1 MARSQIENR
10 NFLAPTGFQFNLK
23 RSPKV
28 AFFCNEANIPDLNL
42 GVAVQPNYL
51 RDIPTSVGWCNYT
64 NTIVDG
70 NLRSIGCFPSECNI
84 SVVRDIRC
92 RACSQ
97 RDSRC
102 RYVKDRQNI
111 YSDGTLQILSSNLV
125 PKFNVNFR
133 DLFPT
138 SLTTLTFDA
147 TDTDIQY
154 FTANAEFKYTSYEIV
169 PIGTAPVIPY
179 IPAPTISLTA
189 SSTSNVPNNTDVTF
203 TWETTNASQVS
214 INNGV
219 GIVTSP
225 NGRLDVTVVF
235 GDETSRTYTATAIGS
250 GGEQSA
256 DITIERTQAA
266 TADFFL
272 ATYQFTDGRDLD
284 TRTSVVSPTG
294 YGVTVGFGLS
304 DSIPNAGING
314 EETTLE
320 LVLNLFSSQ
329 NQILLP
335 TTLVSIPYPWIFVQ
349 DGGLVGML
357 DSNQL
362 WSMLHPLLV
371 VPWFTILPAK
381 PGQTQLLQKLLL
393 DLLRLLASL
402 QTESKDQLRRYGR
415 KNCYYEP
422 WLCWGN
428 SVIHLIPCYNTVI
441 IRCNKWLLIL
451 MHFKECGKK
460 ILS

>member
-51 RDIPTSVGWCNYT
+51 RDIPTPGDKIEFGDLSLRFLVDENLENYLELQDWIRGLGYPESVQEFRDLAADG
-64 NTIVDG
+64 IVKG
-70 NLRSIGCFPSECNI
+70 P
-84 SVVRDIRC
+84 
-92 RACSQ
+92 
-97 RDSRC
+97 
-102 RYVKDRQNI
+102 YVKDRQNI

-225 NGRLDVTVVF
+225 NGRLDVTVNF

-272 ATYQFTDGRDLD
+272 ATYTFTDGRDLD
-284 TRTSVVSPTG
+284 IRASVVSPTG
-294 YGVTVGFGLS
+294 YGVTVGYGLS
-304 DSIPNAGING
+304 NSIPGAGVTWGGDNLGTGVESILFTKSEFVANNAGINTVSFDLRAGWYQGGDVGFQPVVVNVTSFVGGAMVYDSSNKTWTNPTATETFTGFTSTSKQITERIGDQPASTDMG
-314 EETTLE
+314 ERIAIM
-320 LVLNLFSSQ
+320 NLDFVEG
-329 NQILLP
+329 
-335 TTLVSIPYPWIFVQ
+335 TVSY
-349 DGGLVGML
+349 
-357 DSNQL
+357 
-362 WSMLHPLLV
+362 
-371 VPWFTILPAK
+371 T
-381 PGQTQLLQKLLL
+381 
-393 DLLRLLASL
+393 
-402 QTESKDQLRRYGR
+402 
-415 KNCYYEP
+415 
-422 WLCWGN
+422 
-428 SVIHLIPCYNTVI
+428 
-441 IRCNKWLLIL
+441 
-451 MHFKECGKK
+451 
-460 ILS
+460 

>member
-51 RDIPTSVGWCNYT
+51 RDIPTPGDKIEFGDLSLRFLVDENLENYLELQDWIRGLGYPESVQEFRDLAADG
-64 NTIVDG
+64 IVKG
-70 NLRSIGCFPSECNI
+70 P
-84 SVVRDIRC
+84 
-92 RACSQ
+92 
-97 RDSRC
+97 
-102 RYVKDRQNI
+102 YVKDRQNI

-225 NGRLDVTVVF
+225 NGRLDVTVNF

-272 ATYQFTDGRDLD
+272 ATYTFTDGRDLD
-284 TRTSVVSPTG
+284 IRASVVSPTG
-294 YGVTVGFGLS
+294 YGVTVGYGLS
-304 DSIPNAGING
+304 NSIPGAGVTWGGDNLGTGVESILFTKSEFVANNAGINTVSFDLRAGWYQSGDVGFQPVVVNVTSFVGGAMVYDSSNKTWTNPTATETFTGFTSTSKQITERIGDQPASTDMG
-314 EETTLE
+314 ERIAIM
-320 LVLNLFSSQ
+320 NLDFVEG
-329 NQILLP
+329 
-335 TTLVSIPYPWIFVQ
+335 TVSY
-349 DGGLVGML
+349 
-357 DSNQL
+357 
-362 WSMLHPLLV
+362 
-371 VPWFTILPAK
+371 T
-381 PGQTQLLQKLLL
+381 
-393 DLLRLLASL
+393 
-402 QTESKDQLRRYGR
+402 
-415 KNCYYEP
+415 
-422 WLCWGN
+422 
-428 SVIHLIPCYNTVI
+428 
-441 IRCNKWLLIL
+441 
-451 MHFKECGKK
+451 
-460 ILS
+460 

>member
-10 NFLAPTGFQFNLK
+10 NFLAPVGFQFNLK

-28 AFFCNEANIPDLNL
+28 AFFCNEANIPDLTL

-51 RDIPTSVGWCNYT
+51 RDIPTPGDKIEFGDLSLRFLVDENLENYLELQDWIRGLGYPESVQEFRDLAADG
-64 NTIVDG
+64 IVKG
-70 NLRSIGCFPSECNI
+70 P
-84 SVVRDIRC
+84 
-92 RACSQ
+92 
-97 RDSRC
+97 
-102 RYVKDRQNI
+102 YVKDRQNI

-225 NGRLDVTVVF
+225 NGRLDVTVNF

-272 ATYQFTDGRDLD
+272 ATYTFTDGRDLD
-284 TRTSVVSPTG
+284 IRASVVSPTG
-294 YGVTVGFGLS
+294 YGVTVGYGLS
-304 DSIPNAGING
+304 NSIPGAGVTWGGDNLGTGVESILFTKSEFVANNAGINTVSFDLRAGWYQSGDVGFQPVVVNVTSFVGGAMVYDSSNKTWTNPTATETFTGFTSTSKQITERIGDQPASTDMG
-314 EETTLE
+314 ERIAIM
-320 LVLNLFSSQ
+320 NLDFVEG
-329 NQILLP
+329 
-335 TTLVSIPYPWIFVQ
+335 TVSY
-349 DGGLVGML
+349 
-357 DSNQL
+357 
-362 WSMLHPLLV
+362 
-371 VPWFTILPAK
+371 T
-381 PGQTQLLQKLLL
+381 
-393 DLLRLLASL
+393 
-402 QTESKDQLRRYGR
+402 
-415 KNCYYEP
+415 
-422 WLCWGN
+422 
-428 SVIHLIPCYNTVI
+428 
-441 IRCNKWLLIL
+441 
-451 MHFKECGKK
+451 
-460 ILS
+460 

>member
-51 RDIPTSVGWCNYT
+51 RDIPTPGDKIEFGDLSLRFLVDENLENYLELQDWIRGLGYPESVQEFRDLAADG
-64 NTIVDG
+64 IVKG
-70 NLRSIGCFPSECNI
+70 P
-84 SVVRDIRC
+84 
-92 RACSQ
+92 
-97 RDSRC
+97 
-102 RYVKDRQNI
+102 YVKDRQNI

-189 SSTSNVPNNTDVTF
+189 SSTSNVPNNTDITF

-225 NGRLDVTVVF
+225 NGRLDVTVNF

-272 ATYQFTDGRDLD
+272 ATYLFTDGRDLD

-294 YGVTVGFGLS
+294 YGVTVGYGLS
-304 DSIPNAGING
+304 NSIPGAGVTWGGDNTGTGVESILFTKSEFVANNAGIN
-314 EETTLE
+314 
-320 LVLNLFSSQ
+320 
-329 NQILLP
+329 
-335 TTLVSIPYPWIFVQ
+335 
-349 DGGLVGML
+349 
-357 DSNQL
+357 
-362 WSMLHPLLV
+362 
-371 VPWFTILPAK
+371 TIS
-381 PGQTQLLQKLLL
+381 L
-393 DLLRLLASL
+393 DLRAGWYIGGDVGFQPVVVNVTSFVGGAMVYDSSNKTWTNPTATETFTGFTSTSRVITERIGDQPASTDMGERIAIMNL
-402 QTESKDQLRRYGR
+402 DFVEG
-415 KNCYYEP
+415 
-422 WLCWGN
+422 
-428 SVIHLIPCYNTVI
+428 TV
-441 IRCNKWLLIL
+441 
-451 MHFKECGKK
+451 
-460 ILS
+460 SYT

>member
-51 RDIPTSVGWCNYT
+51 RDIPTPGDKIEFGDLSLRFLVDENLENYLELQDWIRGLGYPESVQEFRDLAADG
-64 NTIVDG
+64 IVKG
-70 NLRSIGCFPSECNI
+70 P
-84 SVVRDIRC
+84 
-92 RACSQ
+92 
-97 RDSRC
+97 
-102 RYVKDRQNI
+102 YVKDRQNI

-189 SSTSNVPNNTDVTF
+189 SSTSNVPNNTDITF

-235 GDETSRTYTATAIGS
+235 GDETSRTYTATAVGS
-250 GGEQSA
+250 GGEQSV
-256 DITIERTQAA
+256 DVTIERTQAA

-272 ATYQFTDGRDLD
+272 ATYLFTDGRDLD

-304 DSIPNAGING
+304 DSIPNAGIEWGGDNTGTGVESILFTKSDFVANNAGINTISMDLRAGWWTGGDVGFQPVVVNVTSFVGGAMVYDSSSKTWTNPTATETFTGFTSTSRVITDRIERPASEDMG
-314 EETTLE
+314 ERIAIM
-320 LVLNLFSSQ
+320 NLDFVEG
-329 NQILLP
+329 
-335 TTLVSIPYPWIFVQ
+335 TVSY
-349 DGGLVGML
+349 
-357 DSNQL
+357 
-362 WSMLHPLLV
+362 
-371 VPWFTILPAK
+371 T
-381 PGQTQLLQKLLL
+381 
-393 DLLRLLASL
+393 
-402 QTESKDQLRRYGR
+402 
-415 KNCYYEP
+415 
-422 WLCWGN
+422 
-428 SVIHLIPCYNTVI
+428 
-441 IRCNKWLLIL
+441 
-451 MHFKECGKK
+451 
-460 ILS
+460 

>member
-51 RDIPTSVGWCNYT
+51 RDIPTPGDKIEFGDLSLRFLVDENLENYLELQDWIRGLGYPESVQEFRDLAADG
-64 NTIVDG
+64 IVKG
-70 NLRSIGCFPSECNI
+70 P
-84 SVVRDIRC
+84 
-92 RACSQ
+92 
-97 RDSRC
+97 
-102 RYVKDRQNI
+102 YVKDRQNI

-189 SSTSNVPNNTDVTF
+189 SSTSNVPNNTEVTF

-235 GDETSRTYTATAIGS
+235 GDETSRTYTATAVGS
-250 GGEQSA
+250 GGEQSV
-256 DITIERTQAA
+256 DVTIERTQAA

-272 ATYQFTDGRDLD
+272 ATYLFTDGRDLD

-304 DSIPNAGING
+304 DSIPNAGIEWGGDNTGTGVESILFTKSDFVANNAGINTISMDLRAGWWTGGDVGFQPVVVNVTSFVGGAMVYDSSNKTWTNPTATETFTGFTSTSRVITDRIERPASEDMG
-314 EETTLE
+314 ERIAIM
-320 LVLNLFSSQ
+320 NLDFVDG
-329 NQILLP
+329 
-335 TTLVSIPYPWIFVQ
+335 TVSY
-349 DGGLVGML
+349 
-357 DSNQL
+357 
-362 WSMLHPLLV
+362 
-371 VPWFTILPAK
+371 T
-381 PGQTQLLQKLLL
+381 
-393 DLLRLLASL
+393 
-402 QTESKDQLRRYGR
+402 
-415 KNCYYEP
+415 
-422 WLCWGN
+422 
-428 SVIHLIPCYNTVI
+428 
-441 IRCNKWLLIL
+441 
-451 MHFKECGKK
+451 
-460 ILS
+460 